1 MFHPDATSLALAE
14 FGQVDLGHKARTKR
28 AVQIAEV
35 LFSNPSAPL
44 SVACADWSQAKLSY
58 RFLRSSTVMHHAL
71 LASHIE
77 ATARRCEPHPVILA
91 IQDTCEADFSSHKST
106 TGLSRIGDDRGRGLI
121 FHTSIAVVADE
132 HHVVL
137 GVVHQR
143 VWTRPEETRRSKGLS
158 SAQRKKEPDLESHKW
173 IETAQASHQ
182 ALSETS
188 CRIIHVGDRES
199 DVFELFEATVAIK
212 DSCVW
217 RVKTDRCLSNDE
229 VKTARAKGLPGAF
242 PKLKTALV
250 FAPVLATK
258 TVVVPARKGQ
268 PARVA
273 AVEIRAAALPVE
285 PPQNRVPRGDALT
298 LNLVWVYEPDAPEGV
313 EPVCWY
319 LITLE
324 PIETPTQV
332 QFVVQCYE
340 ARWIIEEFHMGVK
353 TGCGLE
359 KRQLE
364 TAHALRNALVFAS
377 VCAWHL
383 LVLRDTARQP
393 TSPPASEVLS
403 PTQLEVL
410 HALRPKLSRGANAY
424 QALRAVAT
432 LGGFLARKGDGE
444 PGWRT
449 LWVGF
454 RQLLMAE
461 CGYLAALG
469 RPPSLLH
476 ETALEGVN
484 CFG

>member
-1 MFHPDATSLALAE
+1 
-14 FGQVDLGHKARTKR
+14 
-28 AVQIAEV
+28 
-35 LFSNPSAPL
+35 
-44 SVACADWSQAKLSY
+44 
-58 RFLRSSTVMHHAL
+58 
-71 LASHIE
+71 
-77 ATARRCEPHPVILA
+77 
-91 IQDTCEADFSSHKST
+91 
-106 TGLSRIGDDRGRGLI
+106 
-121 FHTSIAVVADE
+121 
-132 HHVVL
+132 
-137 GVVHQR
+137 
-143 VWTRPEETRRSKGLS
+143 
-158 SAQRKKEPDLESHKW
+158 
-173 IETAQASHQ
+173 
-182 ALSETS
+182 
-188 CRIIHVGDRES
+188 
-199 DVFELFEATVAIK
+199 
-212 DSCVW
+212 VW

-383 LVLRDTARQP
+383 LVLRDTARLP

-403 PTQLEVL
+403 RRHSLRCSTPCDPNSCGGPTPTKRCE
-410 HALRPKLSRGANAY
+410 RWR
-424 QALRAVAT
+424 RWED
-432 LGGFLARKGDGE
+432 FWLARETENQAGE
-444 PGWRT
+444 H
-449 LWVGF
+449 
-454 RQLLMAE
+454 
-461 CGYLAALG
+461 CGSGSA
-469 RPPSLLH
+469 S
-476 ETALEGVN
+476 
-484 CFG
+484 C